1 MRYLLLVSLLMPHAA
16 MAQEC
21 TKAQEVATPCGGVL
35 LPTAWAKEGISCL
48 SVKLPWC
55 KADIEKLEAQK
66 QELTAALIKANER
79 HWYDNTLLMAGIGF
93 ALGVAA
99 SGAAILYF
107 E

>member
-1 MRYLLLVSLLMPHAA
+1 MKYLLLASLLVPHVAA
-16 MAQEC
+16 AQEC

-66 QELTAALIKANER
+66 QELTAAVIKASER
-79 HWYDNTLLMAGIGF
+79 HWYENTLLMAGIGF
-93 ALGVAA
+93 AA
-99 SGAAILYF
+99 GAAVGVGAVLYLR
-107 E
+107 